1 MILLWWSVLISDIP
15 LALSWEPTARLASL
29 HVHALSISL
38 LIHHNWKRTPPV
50 NKPIPISERGI
61 RFHVV
66 CRDSTGSHLFF
77 KPLRYR
83 LGCAGLF
90 PAVTG
95 FTGDPA
101 HHIGVWF
108 IDLTR
113 FHLVYAVY
121 PACRVCH
128 AST

>member
-1 MILLWWSVLISDIP
+1 M
-15 LALSWEPTARLASL
+15 
-29 HVHALSISL
+29 
-38 LIHHNWKRTPPV
+38 
-50 NKPIPISERGI
+50 KPI
-61 RFHVV
+61 
-66 CRDSTGSHLFF
+66 CRDSTGSHLFL

-90 PAVTG
+90 QAVTG